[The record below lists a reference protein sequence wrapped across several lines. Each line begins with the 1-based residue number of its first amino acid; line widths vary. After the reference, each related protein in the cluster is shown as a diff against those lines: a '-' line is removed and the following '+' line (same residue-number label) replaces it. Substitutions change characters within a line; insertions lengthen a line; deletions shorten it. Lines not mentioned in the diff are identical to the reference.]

1 MKFNGN
7 VEKRPYNKQ
16 IFHIKDTTHNN
27 IDNIIEHLWNHENM
41 FDICSSRRILIIA
54 PGQEA

>member
-27 IDNIIEHLWNHENM
+27 INYNVYDRH
-41 FDICSSRRILIIA
+41 
-54 PGQEA
+54 